1 MDGEKFL
8 LLLKVD
14 YFQKENKKKD
24 LQVFQIMLLV

>member
-1 MDGEKFL
+1 MDGKKFL